1 VIPQLASVMSTVVLS
16 VPAKYALTLKNPL
29 YKAGDPFPVTEYYEI
44 AALAGV
50 NTPAALL
57 YTT

>member
-1 VIPQLASVMSTVVLS
+1 MSTVVLS

-57 YTT
+57 YIYVTILS